1 MRALVRGCLL
11 MTTSAR
17 AAAAAAE
24 DVFGDG
30 SVLKRI
36 VHLGAGGPLPLRGE
50 VVGCA
55 YVGRLAS
62 GFVFERFDASS
73 PFVFAV
79 GEARIVSGLDRAV
92 ATMAVGEIA
101 DVEVRFDAGYGE
113 AGLSGKGVPP
123 RAALFFNG
131 LEVLSLSAPRT
142 ADGEAALYLSEPR
155 AENAAADENRRTL
168 HVDGEAVQLDYLGPM
183 VVGKDGTV
191 ARITNW
197 PEMTE
202 AERERTLRIIT
213 KRNRQRLADLKVQM
227 APDF

>member
-168 HVDGEAVQLDYLGPM
+168 HVDGAPRRARAGPHLLPRRRGGPARLPRAHGRGQGRHGGAHHQLARGRVSLGGTRT
-183 VVGKDGTV
+183 VG
-191 ARITNW
+191 R
-197 PEMTE
+197 
-202 AERERTLRIIT
+202 R
-213 KRNRQRLADLKVQM
+213 
-227 APDF
+227 